1 MANFTRPPAKP
12 GVYPGLIEEILMD
25 AKYINPFLIAIKD
38 VFETMIDLPVT
49 IGKPF
54 IKKDKIP
61 AYEVSSIIG
70 LSGAVIGCVSIGFSQ
85 KIALRMAGALL
96 EEEFAEINDDC
107 TDAIG
112 EIANMIA
119 GNAKSAFPVDT
130 ASISVP
136 SVIIGK
142 HSVSYPSGIP
152 VISIPCEASSG
163 SLCVDVAL
171 KLAG

>member
-1 MANFTRPPAKP
+1 
-12 GVYPGLIEEILMD
+12 MD
-25 AKYINPFLIAIKD
+25 AKYINPFLVAIKD
-38 VFETMIDLPVT
+38 IFDTMIDLPVT

-61 AYEVSSIIG
+61 SYEVSSIIG
-70 LSGAVIGCVSIGFSQ
+70 LSGPVIGCVAISFSEQ
-85 KIALRMAGALL
+85 IALQLAGALL
-96 EEEFAEINDDC
+96 EEEFVEIDDDC

-119 GNAKSAFPVDT
+119 GNAKSAFPVDN

-152 VISIPCEASSG
+152 VISIPCESGGG
-163 SLCVDVAL
+163 SLSVDVAL
-171 KLAG
+171 KESG